1 MVCILRKRELRI
13 VQPPICFLVRR
24 SMASLRRLVF
34 LVLGIPSLLR
44 RSGGGGEGGVVVVC

>member
-1 MVCILRKRELRI
+1 MVYILRKRELRI
-13 VQPPICFLVRR
+13 VQPPICFLVTR

-44 RSGGGGEGGVVVVC
+44 RIGGGEGGVVVVC